1 MEDCLHFPLGA
12 RQYNLHRIN
21 IQEVAEDT
29 QLHSDHLL
37 WDLLAQHIGYQ
48 YKVKDDNNNQVY

>member
-1 MEDCLHFPLGA
+1 MGDCLHFPLGA
-12 RQYNLHRIN
+12 RQDNPHRIS

-48 YKVKDDNNNQVY
+48 YKV